1 MSLLNDVAYAF
12 RTLLRAPGFTVA
24 AVVTLALGIGANTA
38 IFSVV
43 NGVLLRPLPFPEAD
57 RIYMVWNHNTRE
69 GIERDITSFPN
80 FRDWRDQGEV
90 WDGLAAMYSTPVS
103 LTGDGDPEQLRAAGV
118 TADFLRVFRVPPA
131 LGRGFSDG
139 ELLPGGEPVVL
150 LSAGLWQRRFG
161 GDAGIIGRAVHING
175 QPYTVIGVMPPSFAY
190 PLDVDLWRPL
200 APPGNLGEARSALW
214 LSVVG
219 RLGSGVRPELAQQR
233 MSDVAAQL
241 AAEYPGPNT
250 GAGILIEPL
259 RGTIVGEVRTPLL
272 VLLGG
277 VLVVLLIGCAN
288 VANLLL
294 ARGAVRWKELS
305 VRMALGASRRRVASQ
320 LLTESVMLSLL
331 GGALGAL
338 LAVRAVDALV
348 ALAPPELPR
357 LAEVRV
363 DGSVLLFTTVVSV
376 VAGLLFGL
384 APMLQAGRREL
395 LHALRDGGRGA
406 VGGGTVGRMR
416 PALVAGEVALA
427 LVLLVTA
434 GLLIRSFVA
443 LHTVNTGFATDQALT
458 FRVTAPAA
466 RYDSP
471 ERVRQFHTAL
481 HERLASLPGVAGTG
495 AASTLFLSRLPNMSP
510 ILMEGDASPSDA
522 APRESVVLDDATP
535 GFFDAFGM
543 QLRRGRGFT
552 DADDAEAIPVSIVNE
567 AFVRRYIP
575 PGRDAIGRRFTF
587 GDPSNPSTVWL
598 EIVGVVADARRSGLA
613 ASARPEAYVPH
624 RQSGTNAL
632 TYVIRFSGSA
642 STIVP
647 QVRAAVREV
656 DPLVPIAGMATIDEI
671 LVESLASRRFVMMLL
686 GAFAALGL
694 LLAAVGIYGV
704 VSYLVAQ
711 RRREVG
717 IRMALGAMRGD
728 VLRLIVGQSLSHVVP
743 GIVLGGI
750 AAVLVTRLLRS
761 QLFGVA
767 PADPPTFVGVALI
780 LLAVG
785 AVASYVP
792 AHRAARTDPQ
802 VALREE

>member
-12 RTLLRAPGFTVA
+12 RTFRRAPGFTVA
-24 AVVTLALGIGANTA
+24 AVLTLALGIGANTA

-57 RIYMVWNHNTRE
+57 RIYVVWNHNTRE
-69 GIERDITSFPN
+69 DIERDITSYPN
-80 FRDWRDQGEV
+80 FRDWRDRGDV
-90 WDGLAAMYSTPVS
+90 WDGLAAVYATFVS
-103 LTGDGDPEQLRAAGV
+103 VTGDGDPEQVRAAGV

-131 LGRGFSDG
+131 LGRDFSA
-139 ELLPGGEPVVL
+139 EEMVPGGEPVAL

-161 GDAGIIGRAVHING
+161 GDPGIIDQAIYLSG
-175 QPYTVIGVMPPSFAY
+175 QRYTVIGVMPPSFAY
-190 PLDVDLWRPL
+190 PPDVDLWRPL
-200 APPGNLGEARSALW
+200 APPGNLGEARSPLW

-219 RLGSGVRPELAQQR
+219 RLRSGVRPELAQQR

-241 AAEYPGPNT
+241 AAEYPGPNS

-259 RGTIVGEVRTPLL
+259 HATIVGEVRTPLL

-294 ARGAVRWKELS
+294 ARGAVRRRELS
-305 VRMALGASRRRVASQ
+305 IRMALGANRGRVAGQ
-320 LLTESVMLSLL
+320 LLTESVVLSLL

-338 LAVRAVDALV
+338 LAGWAVAALV

-376 VAGLLFGL
+376 LAGLLFGL
-384 APMLQAGRREL
+384 APMLQAGRREV
-395 LHALRDGGRGA
+395 LHALREAGRGA

-434 GLLIRSFVA
+434 GLLIRSFLA
-443 LHTVNTGFATDQALT
+443 LNAVNTGFATGNALT

-471 ERVRQFHTAL
+471 ERVRQFHAAL
-481 HERLASLPGVAGTG
+481 HERLAALPGVTGTG
-495 AASTLFLSRLPNMSP
+495 AASSLFLPRLPGMSP
-510 ILMEGDASPSDA
+510 IVMEGDPPPAAD
-522 APRESVVLDDATP
+522 APRESVVLDAATP

-543 QLRRGRGFT
+543 ELRHGRGFT
-552 DADDAEAIPVSIVNE
+552 VADDAGAVPVAVVNE

-575 PGRDAIGRRFTF
+575 PGDDATGRRFTF
-587 GDPSNPSTVWL
+587 GDPAAPGTEWL
-598 EIVGVVADARRSGLA
+598 DIVGVVADARRSGLA
-613 ASARPEAYVPH
+613 APVRPEAYLPH
-624 RQSGTNAL
+624 AQVARNAL
-632 TYVIRFSGSA
+632 TYVIRFSGDA
-642 STIVP
+642 NTLMP
-647 QVRAAVREV
+647 LVRAAVREV
-656 DPLVPIAGMATIDEI
+656 DPLVPVASVATIDQI
-671 LVESLASRRFVMMLL
+671 LVESLAARRFVTMLL
-686 GAFAALGL
+686 GAFATLGL
-694 LLAAVGIYGV
+694 LLAAIGIYGV

-717 IRMALGAMRGD
+717 IRMAMGATRGD
-728 VLRLIVGQSLSHVVP
+728 VLRLIVGQSLRQVVP

-761 QLFGVA
+761 QLFGVT
-767 PADPPTFVGVALI
+767 PADPPTFAGVALI

-792 AHRAARTDPQ
+792 ARRAARTDPQ